1 MNKTRILSIVS
12 YLTWVGWIAA
22 LVLRDPGDGVTR
34 QHLNQALILNLA
46 DTVVSILARL
56 PLLGWLS
63 GLLGLATLVFNIW
76 GIWRAIQMS
85 AEPLPVI
92 GQYQIIN

>member
-12 YLTWVGWIAA
+12 YLTWLGWVIA
-22 LVLRDPGDGVTR
+22 LVLRDPEDTVTR
-34 QHLNQALILNLA
+34 QHLNQALVLNLA
-46 DTVVSILARL
+46 DTAVGILARL

-76 GIWRAIQMS
+76 GIWRAFQMS
-85 AEPLPVI
+85 AEPLPLI
-92 GQYQIIN
+92 GEIQLLR